1 MYWCLGMQ
9 ASASTWIYN
18 AALKIA
24 AILNSD
30 VPTRGRYVPYRSKL
44 GFLDDPGLHM
54 VKSHGVDGPTE
65 AELGRRATSII
76 ISVRDPRDAVA
87 SLMLYH
93 KENFKQA
100 LRDVERAAATCT
112 RFAGDPRAIVLRYE
126 SRFTEDPATIDRIAG
141 SIGRELPRH
150 DRDRIFEESRREN
163 VEKLISNLEQL
174 PGARRAGEDLFDL
187 DTQWH
192 KLHAGRTG
200 EVGKWRR
207 TLSEGQIARIEARL
221 HDRMANL
228 DYKPTRPPGLIAR
241 LMKFTHRTA

>member
-1 MYWCLGMQ
+1 
-9 ASASTWIYN
+9 
-18 AALKIA
+18 
-24 AILNSD
+24 
-30 VPTRGRYVPYRSKL
+30 
-44 GFLDDPGLHM
+44 
-54 VKSHGVDGPTE
+54 
-65 AELGRRATSII
+65 
-76 ISVRDPRDAVA
+76 
-87 SLMLYH
+87 ML
-93 KENFKQA
+93 
-100 LRDVERAAATCT
+100 
-112 RFAGDPRAIVLRYE
+112 PE

-228 DYKPTRPPGLIAR
+228 DYKPTRSPDEIHPSHRLTIPAR
-241 LMKFTHRTA
+241 SIFQDNTTPSGHALQT